1 MKYDTIIFDFDGT
14 ISDSE
19 GAITRGFQK
28 GLAAFGVEETL
39 ENIKALIGPPLGK
52 TIQTKYGFNPE
63 DAVAAMTICKNF
75 QISPEGL
82 EVISLYDGMMELLQR
97 LKELGLKLAI
107 ATNKPLPTVK
117 PQMTHLGLD
126 ELFDA
131 LEANDVAQ
139 TRGSKSDFVRWAMEG
154 CGSTPDRCLMVGDR
168 KADVVGGKDSAM
180 DTCGVLYGY
189 GSREE
194 MEGCTPTYII
204 STPLELLEVVKN
216 S

>member
-52 TIQTKYGFNPE
+52 TIQTKYGFSPE
-63 DAVAAMTICKNF
+63 DGAAAMTICKEF

-82 EVISLYDGMMELLQR
+82 AVVSLYDGIVELLNE
-97 LKELGLKLAI
+97 LKAMGLKVAI
-107 ATNKPLPTVK
+107 ATNKPFPTVTAQLK
-117 PQMTHLGLD
+117 HLKID
-126 ELFDA
+126 HLFDA
-131 LEANDVAQ
+131 MESNNELQN
-139 TRGSKSDFVRWAMEG
+139 RGSKTDFVRWAIEG

-168 KADVVGGKDSAM
+168 SNDLVGGKANGT
-180 DTCGVLYGY
+180 DTAGVLYGY
-189 GSREE
+189 GSRKELAD
-194 MEGCTPTYII
+194 CQPTYLCD
-204 STPLELLEVVKN
+204 TPAQLLEIIKN

>member
-14 ISDSE
+14 VSDSE
-19 GAITRGFQK
+19 GAITHGFQK
-28 GLAAFGVEETL
+28 GLAAFGVEESV
-39 ENIKALIGPPLGK
+39 ENIKPLLGPPLGK

-82 EVISLYDGMMELLQR
+82 AVISLYDGMMELLQG
-97 LKELGLKLAI
+97 LKELGLKLAV
-107 ATNKPLPTVK
+107 ATNKPLPTVQ
-117 PQMTHLGLD
+117 PQMKHLGLD
-126 ELFDA
+126 GMFDA
-131 LEANDVAQ
+131 LEANDVPQ
-139 TRGSKSDFVRWAMEG
+139 TRGTKSDFVRWAMEA
-154 CGSTPDRCLMVGDR
+154 CGSTPERCLMVGDR
-168 KADVVGGKDSAM
+168 KVDIVGGKDNAM

-194 MEGCTPTYII
+194 MEGATPTYLI
-204 STPLELLEVVKN
+204 STPLELLDVVKN